1 MVIPLSRKRYIMKTL
16 FYYIQTMLECCINS
30 NIERE
35 KNNYFARAKGG
46 GRFIQLIKSRPK
58 ARGCTRMG
66 QNIVKNSS
74 LISMIKRG
82 T

>member
-35 KNNYFARAKGG
+35 KNNYFARAKGAVDLYNLLNPDQKQEVAQEWAEY
-46 GRFIQLIKSRPK
+46 REKFI
-58 ARGCTRMG
+58 A
-66 QNIVKNSS
+66 NIYD
-74 LISMIKRG
+74 
-82 T
+82 